1 MVSIVKSKSNI
12 LGNRDFMLLI
22 IGKIVSNIGNSLHN
36 AAVAWYIMSVVGEK
50 SAGVFMGIFGMCS
63 LIPFIIFGPI
73 SGVFVDKIDRK
84 KIIVGTDFIRG
95 GLILLLALLSYFN
108 VLDLWI
114 LFIITAISAFFATFF
129 NPAVSATIPNIVE
142 EKDLHRAN
150 SLDGMS
156 LQLSLIVGVAI
167 SGFLYYWIGI
177 LGIFI
182 LNGISFI
189 ISGISEIF
197 INIPPIKRDINN
209 TNKNEWSFWKDFKEG
224 IVFLKKQ
231 KAVVVL
237 LGFALIINFLFNPLF
252 QIVFPKTV
260 KFTLNL
266 TAKENG
272 ILSSA
277 FPIGAMIG
285 MFILSIL
292 PSREKYYMF
301 MINGIIA
308 DGLLIMLFGVPL
320 IFFNFSFISAFGVY
334 IIFLFLIIV
343 LGIVNA
349 LINVP
354 INTTF
359 QKIVPDEFRGRFFGI
374 LNTLS
379 QGIVPLGLA
388 VFGYISDKLAP
399 STIFIFSGIIVLLLG
414 VWMFFIPEL
423 REF

>member
-1 MVSIVKSKSNI
+1 MERVLRNKPNI
-12 LGNRDFMLLI
+12 LRNRDFMLLI
-22 IGKIVSNIGNSLHN
+22 IGKIVSNVGNSLHN
-36 AAVAWYIMSVVGEK
+36 AAVAWYIMSLVGEK

-63 LIPFIIFGPI
+63 LIPSIIFGPI

-95 GLILLLALLSYFN
+95 GLILLLALLSYFDM
-108 VLDLWI
+108 LKLWI
-114 LFIITAISAFFATFF
+114 LFGITAISAFFATFF

-142 EKDLHRAN
+142 EKDLNRAN

-156 LQLSLIVGVAI
+156 LQLSWIVGVAI

-189 ISGISEIF
+189 ISGISETF
-197 INIPPIKRDINN
+197 INIPPIKRDIDN

-224 IVFLKKQ
+224 VVFLKRQ
-231 KAVVVL
+231 KAIVVL
-237 LGFALIINFLFNPLF
+237 LGFALVINFLFNPIF
-252 QIVFPKTV
+252 QIVFPKTI

-277 FPIGAMIG
+277 FPIGAIIG
-285 MFILSIL
+285 MFMLSIL

-308 DGLLIMLFGVPL
+308 DGLIIILFGIPL
-320 IFFNFSFISAFGVY
+320 IFFKFSLISSFGVY
-334 IIFLFLIIV
+334 VIFLFLILV
-343 LGIVNA
+343 LGVVSA
-349 LINVP
+349 LVNVP

-374 LNTLS
+374 LNTLT

-388 VFGYISDKLAP
+388 VLGYISDKLAS
-399 STIFIFSGIIVLLLG
+399 STIFIFSGIIVSLLG
-414 VWMFFIPEL
+414 IWMFFIPEL

>member
-1 MVSIVKSKSNI
+1 MESIVKSKFDI
-12 LGNRDFMLLI
+12 FENRDFMLLV
-22 IGKIVSNIGNSLHN
+22 IGRIVSNIGNSLHN
-36 AAVAWYIMSVVGEK
+36 AAVAWYIMSLVGEK
-50 SAGVFMGIFGMCS
+50 SAGTFMGIFGMCS

-95 GLILLLALLSYFN
+95 GLILLLAILAYLD
-108 VLDLWI
+108 VLNLWI

-142 EKDLHRAN
+142 EKDLNRAN

-156 LQLSLIVGVAI
+156 LQLSWIVGVAI

-182 LNGISFI
+182 LNGVSFI
-189 ISGISEIF
+189 ISGVSETF
-197 INIPPIKRDINN
+197 INIPPIKTNKDDA
-209 TNKNEWSFWKDFKEG
+209 NKNEWSFWKEFKEG
-224 IVFLKKQ
+224 IIFLKGQ
-231 KAVVVL
+231 KAIVIL
-237 LGFALIINFLFNPLF
+237 LGFAIIINFLFNPLF

-266 TAKENG
+266 TARENG
-272 ILSSA
+272 ILGSV
-277 FPIGAMIG
+277 FPVGAIIG

-308 DGLLIMLFGVPL
+308 NGLIIILFGVPL
-320 IFFNFSFISAFGVY
+320 IFLKFSLISSFGVY
-334 IIFLFLIIV
+334 IIFLFLILI
-343 LGIVNA
+343 LGVVNA
-349 LINVP
+349 LVNVP
-354 INTTF
+354 LNTTF

-374 LNTLS
+374 VNTLS

-388 VFGYISDKLAP
+388 VIGYISDKLAT
-399 STIFIFSGIIVLLLG
+399 STIFMFSGAIILLLG
-414 VWMFFIPEL
+414 IFMFFIPEL

>member
-1 MVSIVKSKSNI
+1 MERVVKSKSNI
-12 LGNRDFMLLI
+12 LRNRNFMLLI
-22 IGKIVSNIGNSLHN
+22 IGKIVSNVGNSLHN
-36 AAVAWYIMSVVGEK
+36 AAVAWYIMSLVGEK
-50 SAGVFMGIFGMCS
+50 SAGFFMGIFGMCS

-73 SGVFVDKIDRK
+73 SGVFVDKVDRK

-108 VLDLWI
+108 VLNIWI
-114 LFIITAISAFFATFF
+114 LFGITAISAFFATFF

-142 EKDLHRAN
+142 EKDLHKAN

-156 LQLSLIVGVAI
+156 LQLSWIVGVAI

-177 LGIFI
+177 FGIFI
-182 LNGISFI
+182 VNGISFI
-189 ISGISEIF
+189 ISGISETF
-197 INIPPIKRDINN
+197 INIPPIKRDMNN
-209 TNKNEWSFWKDFKEG
+209 INKNEWSFWKDFKEG
-224 IVFLKKQ
+224 IVFLKGQ
-231 KAVVVL
+231 KAIVVL
-237 LGFALIINFLFNPLF
+237 LGFALIINFLFNPIF
-252 QIVFPKTV
+252 QIVFPKTI

-277 FPIGAMIG
+277 FPIGAIIG

-308 DGLLIMLFGVPL
+308 DGLIMMLFGIPL
-320 IFFNFSFISAFGVY
+320 IFFKFSFISSFGVY
-334 IIFLFLIIV
+334 AIFLFLILI

-349 LINVP
+349 LVNVP

-388 VFGYISDKLAP
+388 ALGYISDKLAS
-399 STIFIFSGIIVLLLG
+399 STIFIISGIIVSLLG
-414 VWMFFIPEL
+414 IFMFFIPEL
-423 REF
+423 KEF